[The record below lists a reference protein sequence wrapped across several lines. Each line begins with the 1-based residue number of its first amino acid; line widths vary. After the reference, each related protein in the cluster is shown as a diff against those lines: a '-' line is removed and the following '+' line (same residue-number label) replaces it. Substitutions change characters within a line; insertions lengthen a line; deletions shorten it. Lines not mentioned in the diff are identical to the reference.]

1 MMDNTAKFPT
11 MGVDMNLAEAKKR
24 IGDKVCMIG
33 GFDQGYYFQRATP
46 EEIRAAVRLCFD
58 EAGQDGGYILAL
70 SDHFFDAKIELLQ
83 AFADEARNVRMNLHN
98 S

>member
-11 MGVDMNLAEAKKR
+11 
-24 IGDKVCMIG
+24 I
-33 GFDQGYYFQRATP
+33 
-46 EEIRAAVRLCFD
+46 
-58 EAGQDGGYILAL
+58 
-70 SDHFFDAKIELLQ
+70 AKIELLQ